1 MQLSNIRVSFLTNRF
16 PAIRP
21 VAIIATLA
29 LSSATGFA
37 QYTAGSAPHSY
48 TAGNVLYPGGVP
60 PTPPIGSAI
69 LPMGGYGQS
78 YSSGHGS
85 GGRGSGGSH
94 ARFAHPAH
102 AAGVIVPVYL
112 GGGGGYYYGDPQ
124 QQQSQQQQPAAL
136 EGQDPAV
143 VIVNQDYRPEYLN
156 PVVHD
161 YTNVAIPES
170 PPIEQRQSTPPP
182 ATIQQAQDQS
192 PTIYLIAM
200 KDGNIVA
207 ALGYWM
213 EGDTLNYITR
223 DANRN
228 RVSIDRVDREF
239 SAKLNADRNIE
250 FKLE

>member
-1 MQLSNIRVSFLTNRF
+1 MQPLSSILVSFLSIRRI
-16 PAIRP
+16 AIILTLAP
-21 VAIIATLA
+21 VA
-29 LSSATGFA
+29 ATGYA

-48 TAGNVLYPGGVP
+48 TAGNVLNPGGVP
-60 PTPPIGSAI
+60 PATPAGTPIAA
-69 LPMGGYGQS
+69 MGGYGQQGS
-78 YSSGHGS
+78 HSSGHAS
-85 GGRGSGGSH
+85 GTRASNGNRGNLRHPSH
-94 ARFAHPAH
+94 E
-102 AAGVIVPVYL
+102 AGVVIPVYL
-112 GGGGGYYYGDPQ
+112 GGGYYGDPPPQQPQ
-124 QQQSQQQQPAAL
+124 QQQGAAF
-136 EGQDPAV
+136 EGQDPSV

-161 YTNVAIPES
+161 YTNASIPES
-170 PPIEQRQSTPPP
+170 PSLEQRLSTPPP
-182 ATIQQAQDQS
+182 ARIQQMQMPDPS

-239 SAKLNADRNIE
+239 SARLNADRNVD

>member
-1 MQLSNIRVSFLTNRF
+1 MMAPFASTSL
-16 PAIRP
+16 
-21 VAIIATLA
+21 
-29 LSSATGFA
+29 A
-37 QYTAGSAPHSY
+37 QYTAGSNPHSY
-48 TAGNVLYPGGVP
+48 TVGNVLYPGGVP
-60 PTPPIGSAI
+60 PTPPAGSPI
-69 LPMGGYGQS
+69 LPMGGYGQNAN
-78 YSSGHGS
+78 SGHGS
-85 GGRGSGGSH
+85 GSGRGSGTGNH
-94 ARFAHPAH
+94 PPRFAHPPH
-102 AAGVIVPVYL
+102 DRGVVVPVYL
-112 GGGGGYYYGDPQ
+112 GGGGGYYGDPQ
-124 QQQSQQQQPAAL
+124 QQQYQAQQQPATL

-161 YTNVAIPES
+161 YTNAAIPES
-170 PPIEQRQSTPPP
+170 PPLEQRLSTPPP
-182 ATIQQAQDQS
+182 ARIQQEQVQDPS

-228 RVSIDRVDREF
+228 RVSIDRVDKEF
-239 SAKLNADRNIE
+239 SAKLNADRKVD